1 VTPAVAAGV
10 LAAVHLF
17 GARLRFLSG
26 VPRSHWLSGA
36 GGVSVAYVF
45 VHLLPE
51 ISEAQEAL
59 DEAAEGAIAA
69 IERHVYLIAL
79 LGLAV
84 FYGLELAARRSRREA
99 VARGSD
105 GTSNPVFWI
114 HMLSYSTYNAL
125 IGYLLVHRIEETFEA
140 LALFTIA
147 MALHF
152 VVNDFGLRDHHRE
165 AYTRVGRWLLA
176 LALFVGV
183 GLAFAAP
190 VPEAAIAVILAFIA
204 GGVVLNVL
212 KEELP
217 EDRQSRFTAF
227 AAGAAIYAALLLAV

>member
-1 VTPAVAAGV
+1 MSRG
-10 LAAVHLF
+10 
-17 GARLRFLSG
+17 
-26 VPRSHWLSGA
+26 RSTGRATGRRQA
-36 GGVSVAYVF
+36 GGC
-45 VHLLPE
+45 
-51 ISEAQEAL
+51 
-59 DEAAEGAIAA
+59 
-69 IERHVYLIAL
+69 
-79 LGLAV
+79 
-84 FYGLELAARRSRREA
+84 
-99 VARGSD
+99 GS
-105 GTSNPVFWI
+105 P
-114 HMLSYSTYNAL
+114 L

-140 LALFTIA
+140 LALFTLA

-165 AYTRVGRWLLA
+165 AYTRVGRWILA
-176 LALFVGV
+176 AALFVGV